1 MLYWHT
7 ERKRKKSLVSNPD
20 VFNYSTFFKAYLVT
34 ILKVFFIQITYLCWL
49 ASMLSLA
56 EKSMSYYEL
65 YMDSELWTKSCLSS
79 CVVQI
84 QQKLFKSI
92 SNAE

>member
-1 MLYWHT
+1 
-7 ERKRKKSLVSNPD
+7 
-20 VFNYSTFFKAYLVT
+20 
-34 ILKVFFIQITYLCWL
+34 
-49 ASMLSLA
+49 MLSLA

-65 YMDSELWTKSCLSS
+65 YMDSELRTKSCLSS